1 MHDARSPEADRAM
14 LPRGRHLTLTLLF
27 FVMALSMAD
36 RTLVNVAL
44 PAFKQEF
51 HLSDT
56 ELGFLAGL
64 AFWLINAAFA
74 LPIAQWADRTS
85 RAGVL
90 NLSLALWSVVTT
102 ATAACAGFG
111 QLIAARM
118 ALGIAE
124 AGGSSPAHSIISDL
138 YRPHERATALAIY
151 NSGQGLGGFIGLALG
166 ALLIQQHGWRTAYL
180 IFGGAGLILALAFR
194 VTLREPARGA
204 AEGGL
209 TAGGGARSGGQATMI
224 EVVRLAWTRPSFI
237 HVILG
242 NGLNGLGTYGATTW
256 MPSFLIRSHGMTL
269 AEAGAWLAPLSLVSG
284 TLSHV
289 IGGWISDRAGRRDL
303 RLMLVAPA
311 ALMAVGVPFE
321 IGALLVDSRWLCL
334 LLFFIGNTSVAVFAG
349 AVLSTVQGVAGVRQ
363 RTMAAA
369 LLLTTVGIIGAGLG
383 PWFNGMLS
391 DGLHKAYGDDSLRLA
406 MIVILC
412 VRLWAAWHVYLASRH
427 IAADFARRPE

>member
-1 MHDARSPEADRAM
+1 MHDTRSPEADRIT
-14 LPRGRHLTLTLLF
+14 LPRGRHLTLALLF
-27 FVMALSMAD
+27 LVMTLSMAD
-36 RTLVNVAL
+36 RSLVNVAL

-51 HLSDT
+51 GLTDT

-64 AFWLINAAFA
+64 GFWLVNVIFA

-90 NLSLALWSVVTT
+90 NLSLALWSVVTA
-102 ATAACAGFG
+102 ATAACASFG

-124 AGGSSPAHSIISDL
+124 AGGTSPAHSIISDL
-138 YRPHERATALAIY
+138 YRPQERATALAIY

-180 IFGGAGLILALAFR
+180 IFGGAGLALALVFR
-194 VTLREPARGA
+194 ATLREPARGG
-204 AEGGL
+204 AEGAK
-209 TAGGGARSGGQATMI
+209 AGSGGRATML
-224 EVVRLAWTRPSFI
+224 EVIRLAWTRPSFI

-256 MPSFLIRSHGMTL
+256 MPSFLIRSHGMSL

-284 TLSHV
+284 TLSHLV
-289 IGGWISDRAGRRDL
+289 GGWISDRAGRRDI
-303 RLMLVAPA
+303 RQMLIAPA
-311 ALMAVGVPFE
+311 VLMAIGVPFE
-321 IGALLVDSRWLCL
+321 IGALVVRETWLCL
-334 LLFFIGNTSVAVFAG
+334 VLFFIGNTSVAVFAG
-349 AVLSTVQGVAGVRQ
+349 AVLATVQGVAGVRQ

-412 VRLWAAWHVYLASRH
+412 VRFWSAWHIYLASRH
-427 IAADFARRPE
+427 VAADFARRPE

>member
-1 MHDARSPEADRAM
+1 LA
-14 LPRGRHLTLTLLF
+14 RGRHVTLALLF
-27 FVMALSMAD
+27 LVMALSMAD

-51 HLSDT
+51 GLSDT

-64 AFWLINAAFA
+64 AFWLVNAVFA

-85 RAGVL
+85 RARVL
-90 NLSLALWSVVTT
+90 NLSLALWSVVTA
-102 ATAACAGFG
+102 ATAACASFG

-124 AGGSSPAHSIISDL
+124 AGGTSPAHSIISDL
-138 YRPHERATALAIY
+138 YRTQERATALAIY

-180 IFGGAGLILALAFR
+180 IFGGAGLALALVFR
-194 VTLREPARGA
+194 ATLREPARGGS
-204 AEGGL
+204 EGAV
-209 TAGGGARSGGQATMI
+209 AGGGGKATML
-224 EVVRLAWTRPSFI
+224 EVLRLAWTRPSFI

-256 MPSFLIRSHGMTL
+256 MPSFLIRSHGMSL

-303 RLMLVAPA
+303 RLTLTAPA
-311 ALMAVGVPFE
+311 VLMVVGVPFE
-321 IGALLVDSRWLCL
+321 IGALLVDSTWLCL

-349 AVLSTVQGVAGVRQ
+349 AVLSTVQGIAGVRQ

-369 LLLTTVGIIGAGLG
+369 LLLTTVGVIGAGLG

-391 DGLHKAYGDDSLRLA
+391 DGLHKTYGDDSLRLA

-412 VRLWAAWHVYLASRH
+412 VRLWAALHIYLASRH
-427 IAADFARRPE
+427 VVADFARRSD

>member
-1 MHDARSPEADRAM
+1 MHDTRSPEPDRGSLA
-14 LPRGRHLTLTLLF
+14 RGRHLTLALLF
-27 FVMALSMAD
+27 LVMALSMAD

-51 HLSDT
+51 GLSDT

-64 AFWLINAAFA
+64 AFWLVNAVFA

-85 RAGVL
+85 RARVL
-90 NLSLALWSVVTT
+90 NLSLALWSVVTA
-102 ATAACAGFG
+102 ATAACASFG

-124 AGGSSPAHSIISDL
+124 AGGTSPAHSIVSDL
-138 YRPHERATALAIY
+138 YRPQERATALAIY

-180 IFGGAGLILALAFR
+180 IFGGAGLALALVFR
-194 VTLREPARGA
+194 ATLREPARGGS
-204 AEGGL
+204 EGAV
-209 TAGGGARSGGQATMI
+209 AGGGGRATML
-224 EVVRLAWTRPSFI
+224 EVLRLAWTRPSFI

-256 MPSFLIRSHGMTL
+256 MPSFLIRSHGMSL

-303 RLMLVAPA
+303 RHMLIAPA
-311 ALMAVGVPFE
+311 ALMVIGVPFE
-321 IGALLVDSRWLCL
+321 IGALLVDSIWLCL

-349 AVLSTVQGVAGVRQ
+349 AVLATVQGVAGVRQ

-412 VRLWAAWHVYLASRH
+412 VRLWAALHVYLASRH
-427 IAADFARRPE
+427 VAADFARRPE